1 MNILVTGA
9 NGYIGRELARQLCA
23 MPAVAGYEATGTI
36 TLCDLAFDAPPGDP
50 RVRCIEGNFADPATL
65 AAMTEPAPDLVFHLA
80 SIASG
85 RAEQEFELGLQ
96 VNLEGSL
103 RLLERLRRQGRAP
116 ALVFT
121 SSIAVF
127 GAPLPEQVDD
137 HTPLAPALS
146 YGAHKYAME
155 ILLADYT
162 RRGFVRARA
171 VRLPGIVPRPPV
183 SNGAWSAFSST
194 LIRSLAASQP
204 CTMPVS
210 PQATLW
216 LMSLPCCVANLL
228 HAARLA
234 TLPPGELTAWTLP
247 ALRVSVQEIV
257 QAFDARSGGQASKL
271 VRFAPDPAIE
281 AQFGAQPPLHTPA
294 AEAAGF
300 RHDGDL
306 SALLGSA
313 APIPP

>member
-9 NGYIGRELARQLCA
+9 NGYIGKELVRRLCA
-23 MPAVAGYEATGTI
+23 MPAVPGYGPAQAI
-36 TLCDLAFDAPPGDP
+36 TLCDLAFDDAPADP
-50 RVRCIEGNFADPATL
+50 RVRCIEGSFADAATL
-65 AAMTEPAPDLVFHLA
+65 AAMTSPAPDLVFHLA
-80 SIASG
+80 CIASG
-85 RAEQEFELGLQ
+85 RAEQEFELGLH

-103 RLLERLRRQGRAP
+103 RLLERLRQQGRSP

-127 GAPLPEQVDD
+127 GAPLPERVDD

-162 RRGFVRARA
+162 RRGFVRART
-171 VRLPGIVPRPPV
+171 VRLPGIVPRPPAP
-183 SNGAWSAFSST
+183 NGAWSAFSST
-194 LIRSLAASQP
+194 LIRSLAAGES

-216 LMSLPCCVANLL
+216 LMSLRCCIANLL
-228 HAARLA
+228 HAAELA
-234 TLPPGELTAWTLP
+234 TQPAGERTAWTLP

-257 QAFDARSGGQASKL
+257 RAYDARGDGHAGKL
-271 VRFAPDPAIE
+271 VRYAPEPAIE
-281 AQFGAQPPLHTPA
+281 AQFGTQPPLHTPA

-300 RHDGDL
+300 RHDGNL
-306 SALLGSA
+306 PALLDHA
-313 APIPP
+313 APDSP